1 MTVQEVEDRITN
13 RAIHNLSHRALSPL
27 EVKSLGLGLK
37 FIPTPCALFDQQVT
51 RALHAFTR
59 RVRIAYKFRDSTE
72 PLPPF
77 FIPNPS
83 YEPPK
88 ACARV
93 ELYIH
98 EVEQQIHALKS
109 KVTTR
114 HPSNMDRFSVTALR
128 RLAKDSTVV
137 IKPADKNLGVVILS
151 REWYVGEAM
160 RQLSD
165 ADVYQQVNEVP
176 MNALFA
182 RLHDWCVRWRH
193 LFHEKTRAFIL
204 QQREGGGIMRPAS
217 EGFRVCRFYLLP
229 KIHKNPVVGRPICSS
244 VGWIFE
250 HASKVLDHYLQP
262 LLAHIDTHLSDSLSL
277 LHTIS
282 EVLIPPH
289 AIFLTYDV
297 QSLYPS
303 IPTDLGLSAV
313 RTMLTEHGDG
323 RLCEALVELLTLVMT
338 ENHLQ
343 FGDGFWKQVRGTAMG
358 TPVAVI
364 YAVLF
369 MGWLDSLMASQ
380 LPHLSP
386 HIALHKRYI
395 DDGVVVWCGS
405 RPDLEAWITAFNN
418 LIPSINLSWEVSDA
432 TFTLLD
438 ITFSKGERWAR
449 YGVLDTCVYQK
460 PLNKYLY
467 IPWRSAHPSHC
478 MRGLILGELRRY
490 ILRESSVHGFF
501 RIRNAFYT
509 RLRARGYP
517 ASFLRR
523 VFKELDYNMRPRLL
537 EESKTTRGRR
547 GEQRGE
553 GVLPFVLDYHPSV
566 EKARV
571 GAAIQFP
578 SIFSPYL
585 EQVLAKKPILSLRS
599 APNLS
604 KWLVRSTLS
613 PCNGQQQQGGE

>member
-1 MTVQEVEDRITN
+1 MTVREVEDRITN
-13 RAIHNLSHRALSPL
+13 RAIHNLSQRPLAPL
-27 EVKSLGLGLK
+27 EVKALGLGLK
-37 FIPTPCALFDQQVT
+37 FIPTPCALFGQQVS
-51 RALHAFTR
+51 RAVSAFTR
-59 RVRIAYKFRDSTE
+59 RVRIAYKFRDTSD

-77 FIPNPS
+77 FIPNPG
-83 YEPPK
+83 YEPPA
-88 ACARV
+88 ACART
-93 ELYIH
+93 EFYIH
-98 EVEQQIHALKS
+98 EVEQKVNALKD
-109 KVTTR
+109 KITAR

-128 RLAKDSTVV
+128 RLAKDATVV

-151 REWYVGEAM
+151 REWYVAEAM

-165 ADVYQQVNEVP
+165 ADVYQRVDEVP
-176 MNALFA
+176 MSALFS
-182 RLHDWCVRWRH
+182 RLHAWCMRWGH
-193 LFHEKTRAFIL
+193 LFHKKTRAFIL
-204 QQREGGGIMRPAS
+204 QQREGGGVGRPAS

-229 KIHKNPVVGRPICSS
+229 KIHKEPVMGRPICSS
-244 VGWIFE
+244 VGWLFE
-250 HASKVLDHYLQP
+250 HASKVLDHHLQP
-262 LLAHIDTHLSDSLSL
+262 LLAHVNTHLSDSLSL
-277 LHTIS
+277 LHTLS
-282 EVLIPPH
+282 GVSIPPH

-313 RTMLTEHGDG
+313 RTMLETHGDG
-323 RLCEALVELLTLVMT
+323 HMCEALVELLTLVMT

-369 MGWLDSLMASQ
+369 MGWLDSLMTSQ
-380 LPHLSP
+380 LSHLSP
-386 HIALHKRYI
+386 HIILHKRYI
-395 DDGVVVWCGS
+395 DDGVVIWGGE
-405 RPDLEAWITAFNN
+405 RPDLEAWIAAFNN
-418 LIPSINLSWEVSDA
+418 LIPSINLSWEMSD
-432 TFTLLD
+432 TSFTLLD
-438 ITFSKGERWAR
+438 ITFSKGERWTR
-449 YGVLDTCVYQK
+449 DGVLDTCVYQK

-467 IPWRSAHPSHC
+467 IPWSSAHPSHC

-490 ILRESSVHGFF
+490 ILRESSVVGFI

-537 EESKTTRGRR
+537 DESLVARGERR
-547 GEQRGE
+547 GQKGE
-553 GVLPFVLDYHPSV
+553 SVLPFVLDYHPSV
-566 EKARV
+566 EHSHV

-599 APNLS
+599 APNLA
-604 KWLVRSTLS
+604 KWLVRATLS
-613 PCNGQQQQGGE
+613 PCNSQQQQGEE